1 MFTLAMCLAK
11 RSVVSIVVIKPA
23 SPIHASHYWETAM
36 DTSRTQSNHKPMPEV
51 GLPAPDILGQ
61 LDASKAHDPNYK
73 DGRVW
78 SLVYY
83 LNEEHSD
90 FIKDAYHRFACENGL
105 NPTAFKSLK
114 KFETDVISATADIL
128 HGTQDVCGVV
138 TSGGTESCLMAVK
151 TYRDMA
157 RDKRRVKRPEMIM
170 AESAHVAWFKASE
183 YFGVKIRLVPLL
195 DDFSPDLRKLK
206 RMINRNTVMI
216 LGSAPE
222 YPHGT
227 IDPIAAMGEIAQKHK
242 IPLHVDACVGG
253 FILPFME
260 MNGEDLPL
268 WDYRVPG
275 VTSISADI
283 HKYGYAAKGASTIT
297 YRNLDY
303 LRYQMFVY
311 ENWPGGVF
319 ASSALLGT
327 RPGGAYAAAWGV
339 LQYFGKEGY
348 RQLARDTLEA
358 VSRMK
363 AGVAEI
369 PELEVMGNPQGPLF
383 AYKSIDPEL
392 NIYAVGDQMDAMG
405 WQVNRNQHPPGLHA
419 MVTAQHLKVVDQYL
433 ADLRQSV
440 DVVKANPELGKEGGA
455 ATYGMLAYVPL
466 RGMVKKKVLDM
477 YSQQYKAGGGELDLS
492 AETSGPDTQKSLVER
507 LLAWWVVRQ
516 TRKSSGG

>member
-1 MFTLAMCLAK
+1 MHT
-11 RSVVSIVVIKPA
+11 
-23 SPIHASHYWETAM
+23 
-36 DTSRTQSNHKPMPEV
+36 PMPER
-51 GLPAPDILGQ
+51 GRKSPDILEQ
-61 LDASKAHDPNYK
+61 LETFREQDPKYK
-73 DGRVW
+73 EGRVW

-83 LNEEHSD
+83 LNEQHSA
-90 FIKDAYHRFACENGL
+90 FLKESYHRFVCENGL
-105 NPTAFKSLK
+105 NPGAFKSLK
-114 KFETDVISATADIL
+114 KFENEIISATADIL
-128 HGTQDVCGVV
+128 NGTEEVCGVV

-157 RDKRRVKRPEMIM
+157 RDQRRISKPEMIM
-170 AESAHVAWFKASE
+170 PDTAHVAWFKASE
-183 YFGVKIRLVPLL
+183 YFGVKIRLVPRL
-195 DDFSPDLRKLK
+195 DDMTPDLKKLRK
-206 RMINRNTVMI
+206 MINRNTVMI

-227 IDPIAAMGEIAQKHK
+227 IDPIEAMGAIAQKK
-242 IPLHVDACVGG
+242 RIPLHVDACVGG

-260 MNGEDLPL
+260 MNGEQLPP

-348 RQLARDTLEA
+348 RKLAADTLEA
-358 VSRMK
+358 VNQLKSGIE
-363 AGVAEI
+363 AI

-383 AYKSIDPEL
+383 SYRSTSADL
-392 NIYAVGDQMDAMG
+392 NIYAVGDQMDACG
-405 WQVNRNQHPPGLHA
+405 WQVNRNQFPEGLHA
-419 MVTAQHLKVVDQYL
+419 MVTAQHLQVVDQYL
-433 ADLRQSV
+433 QDLRSAV
-440 DVVKANPELGKEGGA
+440 KTVKANPELARQGGA
-455 ATYGMLAYVPL
+455 ATYGMMAHVPL
-466 RGMVKKKVLDM
+466 RGMIKKKVLEM
-477 YSQQYKAGGGELDLS
+477 YSEQYRAGGGELDLAAGAS
-492 AETSGPDTQKSLVER
+492 ATGTDGAG
-507 LLAWWVVRQ
+507 LLDRAVQWYVAR
-516 TRKSSGG
+516 RARREAGS

>member
-1 MFTLAMCLAK
+1 
-11 RSVVSIVVIKPA
+11 
-23 SPIHASHYWETAM
+23 
-36 DTSRTQSNHKPMPEV
+36 MPER
-51 GLPAPDILGQ
+51 GREGREILEQ
-61 LDASKAHDPNYK
+61 LDEFREHDPLYK
-73 DGRVW
+73 EGRLW

-83 LNEEHSD
+83 LDEDHSS
-90 FIKDAYHRFACENGL
+90 FLKDSYHRFACENGL
-105 NPTAFKSLK
+105 NPGAFKSLK
-114 KFETDVISATADIL
+114 KFENEIIGATADL
-128 HGTQDVCGVV
+128 LNGTEDVCGVV

-157 RDKRRVKRPEMIM
+157 LAQRRVSKPEMILPKT
-170 AESAHVAWFKASE
+170 AHVAWFKASE

-195 DDFSPDLRKLK
+195 EDMTPNLKKLR

-227 IDPIAAMGEIAQKHK
+227 IDPIEAMGEIAQNKG

-260 MNGEDLPL
+260 MNGEQLPP

-339 LQYFGKEGY
+339 LQYFGKDGY
-348 RQLARDTLEA
+348 RKLAADTLEA
-358 VSRMK
+358 VDRLK
-363 AGVAEI
+363 TGIEAI
-369 PELEVMGNPQGPLF
+369 PELEVMGSPRGPLF
-383 AYKSIDPEL
+383 SFRSTSPDM
-392 NIYAVGDQMDAMG
+392 NIYAVGDQMDARG
-405 WQVNRNQHPPGLHA
+405 WQVNRNQLPEGLHA
-419 MVTAQHLKVVDQYL
+419 MVTAQHLQVVDQYL
-433 ADLRQSV
+433 EDLRASV
-440 DVVKANPELGKEGGA
+440 DTVLANPELAQQGGA
-455 ATYGMLAYVPL
+455 ATYGMMAHVPL
-466 RGMVKKKVLDM
+466 RGMVKKKVLEM
-477 YSQQYKAGGGELDLS
+477 YSEQYRAGGGELDLTAGAS
-492 AETSGPDTQKSLVER
+492 ATGGDGGGMLDRAIQWYV
-507 LLAWWVVRQ
+507 
-516 TRKSSGG
+516 TRRSRRDAGG

>member
-1 MFTLAMCLAK
+1 
-11 RSVVSIVVIKPA
+11 
-23 SPIHASHYWETAM
+23 M
-36 DTSRTQSNHKPMPEV
+36 DEQTGQHLHKPMPDI
-51 GLPAPDILGQ
+51 GHSGSDILSA
-61 LDASKAHDPNYK
+61 LDAFKEGDPNYK
-73 DGRVW
+73 DGRLW

-83 LNEEHSD
+83 LDEDHSA
-90 FIKDAYHRFACENGL
+90 FLKESYHRFACENGL
-105 NPTAFKSLK
+105 NPAAFKSLK
-114 KFETDVISATADIL
+114 KFETEVISATADIL
-128 HGTQDVCGVV
+128 NGTKDVCGVV

-157 RDKRRVKRPEMIM
+157 RDKRRVKQPEMIM
-170 AESAHVAWFKASE
+170 PETAHVAWFKASE

-195 DDFSPDLRKLK
+195 DDFTPDLKKLE
-206 RMINRNTVMI
+206 RMINRRTVMI

-227 IDPIAAMGEIAQKHK
+227 IDPIAAMGEIAQKRK

-253 FILPFME
+253 FILPFMA
-260 MNGEDLPL
+260 MNGEELPL

-311 ENWPGGVF
+311 QNWPGGVF

-339 LQYFGKEGY
+339 LQYFGKKGY
-348 RQLARDTLEA
+348 RALASDTLEA
-358 VSRMK
+358 VNRLK
-363 AGVAEI
+363 AGVEEI
-369 PELEVMGNPQGPLF
+369 PELAVIGNPQGPLF
-383 AYKSIDPEL
+383 AYKSINPEL

-405 WQVNRNQHPPGLHA
+405 WQVNRNQYPPGLHA

-433 ADLRQSV
+433 DDLK
-440 DVVKANPELGKEGGA
+440 KAVATVRARPELAEEGGA
-455 ATYGMLAYVPL
+455 ATYGMLAHVPL
-466 RGMVKKKVLDM
+466 RGMVKKKVLEM
-477 YSQQYKAGGGELDLS
+477 YSEQYRAGGGELDLT
-492 AETSGPDTQKSLVER
+492 AEAKKTGAGKSPVDK
-507 LLAWWVVRQ
+507 LLAWWVARQ
-516 TRKSSGG
+516 SRRGSGG